1 MTVLD
6 PSSPLGAAK
15 LGSSRAAAAAR
26 TPCGRRLDLVLYVG
40 APCRRGPVGGGV
52 PSATEVRPPQS
63 GVPRFCHRV
72 GDLRGSR

>member
-1 MTVLD
+1 MTVPG

-40 APCRRGPVGGGV
+40 APCREGQWGGV

-63 GVPRFCHRV
+63 GVPRFCYRV